1 MLSLTQGHLKLL
13 EMCPRRYQY
22 TYRDRYTVPT
32 APEQLLRQEWGTQF
46 HLVMQQRELG
56 LPVEDLLREDA
67 DLATAVEGILAA
79 APELFSPNPSDF
91 RQSEHRRTL
100 VFNGYLLTAV
110 YDLLVL
116 GPTQGQIIDW
126 KTYQNPP
133 TQRQLAQEWQTR
145 LYLYLLVE
153 TSDLA
158 PEQVT
163 MTYWFVPPPGAKEP
177 PAPPSSIALAYT
189 AAQHRRTGA
198 DLQQLTDRLTT
209 LLATPGD
216 LSQVDPDRGLCTHCP
231 FAVRCQR
238 SSERYGLAGLANLP
252 AIADIAEVPL

>member
-22 TYRDRYTVPT
+22 TYLDRFTAPT

-56 LPVEDLLREDA
+56 LPVDDLLREDA
-67 DLATAVEGILAA
+67 DLATAVDGLLAA
-79 APELFSPNPSDF
+79 APELFSHSPGDF

-100 VFNGYLLTAV
+100 IFNGYLLTAV

-133 TQRQLAQEWQTR
+133 NQRQLTQEWQTR

-163 MTYWFVPPPGAKEP
+163 MTYWFVPPPGAEET
-177 PAPPSSIALAYT
+177 PAPPSSIALTYT
-189 AAQHRRTGA
+189 AAQHHRTRA
-198 DLQQLTDRLTT
+198 DLQRLTDRLTT
-209 LLATPGD
+209 LLATPDD
-216 LSQVDPDRGLCTHCP
+216 LSQVDPERGLCTHCP
-231 FAVRCQR
+231 FAVRCRR
-238 SSERYGLAGLANLP
+238 SSERYGLAGVANLP